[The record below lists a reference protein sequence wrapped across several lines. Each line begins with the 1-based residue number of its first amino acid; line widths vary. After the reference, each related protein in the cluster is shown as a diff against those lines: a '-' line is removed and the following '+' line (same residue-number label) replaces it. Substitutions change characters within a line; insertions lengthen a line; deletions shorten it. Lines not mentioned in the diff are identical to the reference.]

1 MTHPAALS
9 PTSRLIWK
17 AALILSLTGWALI
30 AASLAFLAFEHRL
43 HQFDWNSLTM
53 SVSVLILTT
62 ALSLWALRRA

>member
-17 AALILSLTGWALI
+17 AALILSLIGWALI
-30 AASLAFLAFEHRL
+30 AVRLALLVFGNRT
-43 HQFDWNSLTM
+43 HQFDRQSLIM

-62 ALSLWALRRA
+62 ALSLRASRRA